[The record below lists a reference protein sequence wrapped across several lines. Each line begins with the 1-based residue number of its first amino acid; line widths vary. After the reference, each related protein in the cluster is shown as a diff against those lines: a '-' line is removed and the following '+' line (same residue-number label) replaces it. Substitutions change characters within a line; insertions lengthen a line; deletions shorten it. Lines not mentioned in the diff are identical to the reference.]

1 MKNDIQ
7 EHYDS
12 LQIKKALQELHITEI
27 SELKKYNCLT
37 LTNKLSRGYNKVM
50 IIRKLNALGYL
61 PSAEN
66 TIPIYD
72 IPVSRQTKNIFLR
85 NGIVYLYAS

>member
-37 LTNKLSRGYNKVM
+37 LANKLSRGYNKVM

-66 TIPIYD
+66 IIPIYD
-72 IPVSRQTKNIFLR
+72 ISVSRQTKNIFLR